1 MKKAT
6 FFAVASIAAVG
17 TVSSQGLYFLQDE
30 VQESIPAKWTVGMN
44 LVWDNNFNPTITS
57 GPGFEEE
64 AWSLNPYAAV
74 TLTNVSPQT
83 TLDLYARVG
92 VNYYLQDSELP
103 GASDT
108 TGNGRLGLDL
118 THRFSERLRFSST
131 NFLAYEM
138 EPEYSYG
145 LSTARSGGDPY
156 TYWSSDNSVGYRWTD
171 RVGSFTG
178 INFTNYLGNGA
189 VSDRSS
195 WSIYH
200 QMRYQFAPRTVL
212 TGQYKYEQWTGDASD
227 STNHYITLGLE
238 HRLNPTSV
246 FLLDIGAQLREV
258 DGGDSTT
265 SPYFQAALNSQLNS
279 RFSVRGFMRYGIED
293 YDTIRNVDSSSY
305 EYNDQRTLRIGLS
318 GDYAL
323 SPRLSL
329 FGGVD
334 YISTNF
340 DKGLIVSGPGA
351 LTDEGA
357 TEDILN
363 LYIGLRAKFT
373 DTLTGECSIN
383 YTDSASDF
391 LGNDYDRLRL
401 SMGVNY
407 SF

>member
-83 TLDLYARVG
+83 TLDLYARIG
-92 VNYYLQDSELP
+92 ANYYLQDSELP

-145 LSTARSGGDPY
+145 LSTARSGNDPY

-279 RFSVRGFMRYGIED
+279 RFSVRSFMRYGIED

-329 FGGVD
+329 FGGLD

-363 LYIGLRAKFT
+363 LYVGLRAKFG
-373 DTLTGECSIN
+373 DNLTGECSIN

>member
-6 FFAVASIAAVG
+6 FSALAAIASIGALSA
-17 TVSSQGLYFLQDE
+17 QGLYFLQDE
-30 VQESIPAKWTVGMN
+30 VQESIPAKWTVGIN
-44 LVWDNNFNPTITS
+44 LVWDNNMNPTIAS

-64 AWSLNPYAAV
+64 AWSLNPYVAV

-108 TGNGRLGLDL
+108 TGNGRLNLDL
-118 THRFSERLRFSST
+118 THRFNERMRFISH

-138 EPEYSYG
+138 EPQYSYG
-145 LSTARSGGDPY
+145 LSAARTGGDPY
-156 TYWSSDNSVGYRWTD
+156 TYWSTDNSFGYRWTE

-178 INFTNYLGNGA
+178 IGFTSYLGNST
-189 VSDRSS
+189 VSDRNS
-195 WSIYH
+195 WNIYH
-200 QMRYQFAPRTVL
+200 QMRYQIAPRTVL
-212 TGQYKYEQWTGDASD
+212 TGQYKYEQWSGDASD
-227 STNHYITLGLE
+227 STNHYITAGLE
-238 HRLNPTSV
+238 HRLNATSV

-265 SPYFQAALNSQLNS
+265 SPYLQASLNTQLNS
-279 RFSVRGFMRYGIED
+279 RFSVRGFLRYGIED
-293 YDTIRNVDSSSY
+293 YDTIRAVGSTSY
-305 EYNDQRTLRIGLS
+305 EYNDQRSLRIGLN

-323 SPRLSL
+323 TPRLSL
-329 FGGVD
+329 FGGLD

-340 DKGLIVSGPGA
+340 DKGLIVDGPG
-351 LTDEGA
+351 LPTNEGA

-363 LYIGLRAKFT
+363 LYIGLRAKFS
-373 DTLTGECSIN
+373 DTLTGECSLN